1 GGDMAMDFLA
11 PSETDATLKQTGEAA
26 MDGSLKRGMPHG
38 YEVSYELFSINGRML
53 GHGDPIRVKV
63 GERVLFHVLN
73 ASATEIRSFA
83 LPGHVFRVVALDG
96 NPVPTPA
103 NVPVLWLG
111 TAERISAIVEMRHP
125 GVWIM
130 GDLADDDR
138 GHGMGVVVEYDGKN
152 GKTQWLNSKTCHWDY
167 TQFGKRDIATTAPDQ
182 TIETTIVKH
191 NAAEHGFN
199 R

>member
-1 GGDMAMDFLA
+1 MFLTPQA
-11 PSETDATLKQTGEAA
+11 RQRFA
-26 MDGSLKRGMPHG
+26 SL
-38 YEVSYELFSINGRML
+38 
-53 GHGDPIRVKV
+53 
-63 GERVLFHVLN
+63 
-73 ASATEIRSFA
+73 A

-111 TAERISAIVEMRHP
+111 TAERISAIVEMRYP
-125 GVWIM
+125 GVSIM

-152 GKTQWLNSKTCHWDY
+152 GKPQWLKPKPFHWDY
-167 TQFGKRDIATTAPDQ
+167 TQFGKRDIAPMAPDE
-182 TIETTIVKH
+182 TIQMTIVKH

-199 R
+199 RSSLNGRRSQWRP